1 MLKMKRILPYLL
13 LLFLLGC
20 SKEEKSYEHWSKLAS
35 EKYKEIVALT
45 QSVHCTEIND
55 FETVQIGHNY
65 LLLHPSIK
73 GQYGKLMQEYE
84 YLQTQAG
91 KAAGREGILNDIF
104 APPNPPVRKQCQN
117 GKPTLI
123 FAQNLTLEEARS
135 ELSTRLAEIKAFYN
149 DVTCTN
155 ANDWSAYGIR
165 TGCCI
170 EAIAIHKTIK
180 TVEFIQKIDLYNRI
194 MEQKMTL
201 EKVSC
206 AGIPPCANSIKSI
219 QCVDGKPVIEMAKL

>member
-1 MLKMKRILPYLL
+1 M
-13 LLFLLGC
+13 
-20 SKEEKSYEHWSKLAS
+20 
-35 EKYKEIVALT
+35 T